1 MEDLAQPRDSSI
13 AEREANAERLE
24 RLGDAP
30 TADTDEFEN
39 RLKDLQEAARRLPP
53 GSDEET
59 QDELGL
65 ILQFLPTVERTHDTA
80 LLGNLE
86 LAVQALLAEPPN
98 RLLALRLRESA
109 QQAVLR
115 RGFFRSILPG
125 TSASTWVIAGM
136 ISYLFF
142 GMLAAFLLFFSLYAL
157 IDFSPTHSA
166 IVNRSELGDVTLRV
180 EFLYIILIP
189 LAGALGSVVS
199 ILVRIRD
206 FSEMRILNPP
216 ALFWTGFFKPIIG
229 ATFALFVFAAI
240 ASSLVSV
247 NRSINQGFMFL
258 TLGFVAGFSERFAPD
273 LVSRIE
279 GGVISGATPTSPSK
293 PKETV
298 R

>member
-1 MEDLAQPRDSSI
+1 MEGVAQPSESSL
-13 AEREANAERLE
+13 A
-24 RLGDAP
+24 GHVD
-30 TADTDEFEN
+30 TADDPEALGRDLEFRR
-39 RLKDLQEAARRLPP
+39 RLAALQDAARKLPP

-65 ILQFLPTVERTHDTA
+65 ILQFLPTVERTGDAA

-86 LAVQALLAEPPN
+86 LAVESLLAEPPN

-136 ISYLFF
+136 LFF
-142 GMLAAFLLFFSLYAL
+142 LVFGSLVTLFFAYVLPFSLTL
-157 IDFSPTHSA
+157 DSVH
-166 IVNRSELGDVTLRV
+166 NRAPGGSTVSLQYVYVL
-180 EFLYIILIP
+180 LIP
-189 LAGALGSVVS
+189 LTGALGSVVS

-206 FSEMRILNPP
+206 FTEIRVLNPP

-229 ATFALFVFAAI
+229 ATFALFVFAAV
-240 ASSLVSV
+240 ASGLISV
-247 NRSINQGFMFL
+247 NEGIDPGFMFL
-258 TLGFVAGFSERFAPD
+258 TLAFVAGFSERFAPD

-279 GGVISGATPTSPSK
+279 GSVLSSSGPQPPDEKRRA
-293 PKETV
+293 